1 MSGTGKARP
10 KGGRPPQR
18 RGRGGVGPGPAYRP
32 SSSGG
37 GTRHKSSA
45 VASPVVT
52 VGAFALFL
60 VGPLSLLGVVLMYL
74 LHGYG
79 VL

>member
-1 MSGTGKARP
+1 MAKNRQSRP
-10 KGGRPPQR
+10 AGGRPTGQR
-18 RGRGGVGPGPAYRP
+18 GKAGVGPGPAYRP

-37 GTRHKSSA
+37 GTRHKNSASA
-45 VASPVVT
+45 VAPQL
-52 VGAFALFL
+52 ALVFGIFL
-60 VGPLSLLGVVLMYL
+60 VLPAITGLTVLAYL

>member
-1 MSGTGKARP
+1 MAKTRP
-10 KGGRPPQR
+10 AGGRPPSR
-18 RGRGGVGPGPAYRP
+18 RGKGGVGPGPAYRP

-37 GTRHKSSA
+37 GTRHKSSSVEGTPIITVVYGIA
-45 VASPVVT
+45 AFVVVT
-52 VGAFALFL
+52 VGGVTAF
-60 VGPLSLLGVVLMYL
+60 L

>member
-1 MSGTGKARP
+1 METMPSSRP
-10 KGGRPPQR
+10 KGGRPPRR

-37 GTRHKSSA
+37 GTRHKSSM

-52 VGAFALFL
+52 VAAVVLFL
-60 VGPLSLLGVVLMYL
+60 VGPLGLVLRVAAYL